1 MGIQYIKA
9 ARAILEQEAH
19 LLGLAGAYE
28 VLEDM
33 ELRRKYKEK
42 LQDELKITKAKTE
55 RLYQSV
61 KSCIIGK

>member
-1 MGIQYIKA
+1 M
-9 ARAILEQEAH
+9 
-19 LLGLAGAYE
+19 
-28 VLEDM
+28 LEDM

-61 KSCIIGK
+61 KSCIIGA